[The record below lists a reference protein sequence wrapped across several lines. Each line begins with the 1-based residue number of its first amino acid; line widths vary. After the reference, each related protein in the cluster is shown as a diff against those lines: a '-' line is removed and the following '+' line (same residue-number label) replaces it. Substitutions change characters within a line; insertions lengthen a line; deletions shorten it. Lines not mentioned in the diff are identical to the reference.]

1 MTKQQG
7 EDEEWYLVGET
18 CSGDGAV
25 VVHFLKGAIEKSKEK
40 KRRQVRETRN
50 VQKTPINS
58 LQLYPTLK

>member
-7 EDEEWYLVGET
+7 EDEEAWYLVGET

-25 VVHFLKGAIEKSKEK
+25 AVYFLKGAIEKSKEK

-50 VQKTPINS
+50 
-58 LQLYPTLK
+58 LQNPPTN